1 MELTNLTPMADE
13 ECQNENGGFLQLLF
27 GWLLAMFAVP
37 TVKSLWNSVSGS
49 IKLPGGIESKWDN
62 SKDDSKEVKAFKDN
76 FDKFTKQFGHLI
88 PPFYEF

>member
-1 MELTNLTPMADE
+1 MELTNLTPMTDE
-13 ECQNENGGFLQLLF
+13 ECQNENGGFLQLLLV
-27 GWLLAMFAVP
+27 GLIAMFAIPV
-37 TVKSLWNSVSGS
+37 VKSLWNSVSGS

-62 SKDDSKEVKAFKDN
+62 TKNDSKEIKAFKED

>member
-1 MELTNLTPMADE
+1 MELTNLTPMTDE

-27 GWLLAMFAVP
+27 GGLLAMFAVP
-37 TVKSLWNSVSGS
+37 VVKSLWNSVSGS

-62 SKDDSKEVKAFKDN
+62 SKDDSKEIKAFKDD